1 MIGPNATYLFKN
13 DGGIWSAN
21 SEPFWTSLF
30 ALYLMHLSHQSKPTL
45 RVWRPN
51 RESKKYELR
60 KPRGDLLLSPIR
72 FSDIAIEAPIEGRNW
87 PTGHFVGEDL
97 GMKPDIVVKYHD
109 SDKDRY
115 LIIESK
121 VGDKNKL
128 RSEQER
134 NYANLAAWLR
144 ERQIAFDILVLQS
157 IGNAALF
164 NRFSKPID
172 GVEADEFGL
181 LLWEDAIASMSRI
194 GFEPVGLPVREWL
207 QFTEDTNT
215 ECDEI

>member
-13 DGGIWSAN
+13 VGGIWSAN
-21 SEPFWTSLF
+21 GESFWTSLF
-30 ALYLMHLSHQSKPTL
+30 ALYLMHLSHQGNPTL

-60 KPRGDLLLSPIR
+60 KPRGELLLSPIR
-72 FSDIAIEAPIEGRNW
+72 FSDIAIEATIGERNW
-87 PTGHFVGEDL
+87 PTGPFVDKHL
-97 GMKPDIVVKYHD
+97 GMKPDILVKYRD
-109 SDKDRY
+109 NEMDRY

-121 VGDKNKL
+121 VGDDNKL
-128 RSEQER
+128 RAEQER
-134 NYANLAAWLR
+134 NYANLATWLR
-144 ERQIAFDILVLQS
+144 ERQIVFDILVLQS

-164 NRFSKPID
+164 DRFSKPID
-172 GVEADEFGL
+172 GVKADEFGL

-194 GFEPVGLPVREWL
+194 GFEPVGLPVKEWL
-207 QFTEDTNT
+207 PFTEDKKT

>member
-21 SEPFWTSLF
+21 GEPFWTSLF
-30 ALYLMHLSHQSKPTL
+30 ALYLMHLSHQGNPTL

-60 KPRGDLLLSPIR
+60 KPRGKLLLSPIR
-72 FSDIAIEAPIEGRNW
+72 FSDIAIEASIGEKNW
-87 PTGHFVGEDL
+87 PTGHLVPDKL
-97 GMKPDIVVKYHD
+97 GITPDILVKYRD
-109 SDKDRY
+109 NDMDRY

-121 VGDKNKL
+121 VSDNNNL
-128 RSEQER
+128 RSQQER
-134 NYANLAAWLR
+134 NYAGLATWLR

-172 GVEADEFGL
+172 GVKADEFGL

-194 GFEPVGLPVREWL
+194 GFELMGLPVKEWL
-207 QFTEDTNT
+207 PFTEDTKT
-215 ECDEI
+215 ECDES